1 MDIFDLN
8 GLKGSYQGKG
18 NINGEPET
26 TGSFPLR
33 QGVVVVR
40 IGHEGSDRFE
50 LKFARFKAPSERGT
64 IVARAASGLTAR
76 GTLGGIVGGAI
87 GAVSGA
93 AESLGT
99 KSSGRSSWTTGR
111 ITGQSDELYVIRVAD
126 DSEADLKPG
135 DYQLEVKSG
144 AKWNCEFIQPNLG
157 QSTGQLTDRDE
168 NRLGGQLA
176 ELGVYVLNPQTSGT
190 RPVSANIRHLGAGD
204 FSISAF
210 SVDGTHLCEIYAEKG
225 QFYVEDKQT
234 DMRPGKEYI
243 LLVVANG
250 EWNIEFIDAY

>member
-1 MDIFDLN
+1 MDIFDLD
-8 GLKGSYQGKG
+8 GLKGNYKG
-18 NINGEPET
+18 NRNTNGEPET
-26 TGSFPLR
+26 TDSFSLR

-40 IGHEGSDRFE
+40 IGHEESDRFE
-50 LKFARFKAPSERGT
+50 LKFTRFKDPSESDT
-64 IVARAASGLTAR
+64 IVARAASGLTGR

-87 GAVSGA
+87 EAVAGA
-93 AESLGT
+93 AETLGRNPL
-99 KSSGRSSWTTGR
+99 GRSSWTTGR
-111 ITGQSDELYVIRVAD
+111 ITGQSDKLYVIRVAD

-157 QSTGQLTDRDE
+157 QSTGHLTDRDE
-168 NRLGGQLA
+168 NGLGGQLT
-176 ELGVYVLNPQTSGT
+176 EHGVHVLNPRTSGK

-204 FSISAF
+204 FSTSAF

-250 EWNIEFIDAY
+250 EWNIEFIDSY